1 MHFGSEQ
8 ELVAAETRSRAVLHT
23 VPEPSAELLSE
34 GAIDLR
40 TLIGHRETVRASDNV
55 ESVFDTFRRTNVEFL
70 AIIDGDRLLGRG
82 VAGTNAAW
90 KLMALLFVA
99 KMLFPGCARI
109 IIEAN

>member
-70 AIIDGDRLLGRG
+70 AIIDGDRLVGMCSRHAVDSLFGRPLWFLALGAQVYR
-82 VAGTNAAW
+82 
-90 KLMALLFVA
+90 
-99 KMLFPGCARI
+99 
-109 IIEAN
+109 